1 MKILIFALSFLCL
14 FLVCSYAEGESKH
27 SAAQEVKW
35 ETPAG
40 EARSASKAEAESPL
54 DTLSAAQNVT
64 MDFKEADI
72 HSVLKIISYK
82 SGVNIVTT
90 PDVMGAV
97 SVRLVDVPWE
107 TALDVILKTNGYG
120 WQRQGNVI
128 MVTKR
133 EEINKIQSEEA
144 LMTEIFVLKFLNA
157 QETRKVIVPMLSL
170 RGKVSILVAKG
181 LKGWKFSTY
190 QIGKSQAAVGEM
202 EKEIDPVLVKRL
214 EKIKQETIA
223 IGPGAQTSQTIKIDF
238 EDPIKSRI
246 IVVTDTPAI
255 LDKVRNFI
263 AEIDKKP
270 LQVLIE
276 ARIMEVSR
284 DKLKDIGF
292 DWGVGS
298 TGNAET
304 GTVTT
309 KAISK
314 GPSGLSTQEVGGHIL
329 GSEKTPSLFGPLEGT
344 TAFPGT
350 EPYNLGG
357 QFVFKKLTGMP
368 IEGILHALEED
379 GNTNTL
385 SAPRIVTMD
394 NQEASI
400 FVGLHKPILKSTVTA
415 GSTTGTG
422 ATITQ
427 DLNYYQEIGIRLN
440 VVPQINEENY
450 VNMIIHPIVTSSSA
464 NVEAS
469 STASGVTTTTSFPII
484 DVREAQTQVLM
495 KDNETIVLG
504 GLLKDIKSKEIIGI
518 PFLSKI
524 PFLGYLFKREIIDT
538 GKVDLLIFIKVH
550 ILREGELS
558 ETEIAKLQEELGKD
572 KVINRQKRS
581 KNKKK

>member
-1 MKILIFALSFLCL
+1 MMKILIFTAAFLLSS
-14 FLVCSYAEGESKH
+14 VIYSY
-27 SAAQEVKW
+27 AQEVKQEAAAQEAEPVPA
-35 ETPAG
+35 ETEAG
-40 EARSASKAEAESPL
+40 IESPL

-72 HSVLKIISYK
+72 QSVLKIISYK

-90 PDVMGAV
+90 PDVMGTV

-107 TALDVILKTNGYG
+107 TALDVILKTNGLG

-128 MVTKR
+128 MVTKQEDIKR
-133 EEINKIQSEEA
+133 IQSEEA
-144 LMTEIFVLKFLNA
+144 LGTEIFVLKFLNA
-157 QETRKVIVPMLSL
+157 QETRKVIVPMLSQ
-170 RGKVSILVAKG
+170 RGKISILVAKG

-190 QIGKSQAAVGEM
+190 QVGKTTVTGEM
-202 EKEIDPVLVKRL
+202 EKEIDPVLLKRL

-223 IGPGAQTSQTIKIDF
+223 IGPGVQTSPTIKIDF

-246 IVVTDTPAI
+246 IVVTDTPAV

-263 AEIDKKP
+263 VEIDKKS
-270 LQVLIE
+270 LQVLVE

-292 DWGVGS
+292 DWGLGS

-304 GTVTT
+304 STVTT

-314 GPSGLSTQEVGGHIL
+314 GPTGLSAQEVGGHIL

-350 EPYNLGG
+350 EPYNMGG
-357 QFVFKKLTGMP
+357 QLVFKKLTGMQ

-379 GNTNTL
+379 ANTNTL

-400 FVGLHKPILKSTVTA
+400 FVGLHKPILKSVVTA

-427 DLNYYQEIGIRLN
+427 DLNYYQEIGIRLS
-440 VVPQINEENY
+440 VVPQINEEGY
-450 VNMIIHPIVTSSSA
+450 VNMIIHPIVTSTSSD
-464 NVEAS
+464 VTAS
-469 STASGVTTTTSFPII
+469 STASGVTTTTNFPII

-504 GLLKDIKSKEIIGI
+504 GLLKDVKSKEIIGI
-518 PFLSKI
+518 PFLSKL
-524 PFLGYLFKREIIDT
+524 PFLGHLFKREIIDT
-538 GKVDLLIFIKVH
+538 GKIDLLIFIKTH
-550 ILREGELS
+550 ILKEGEMS
-558 ETEIAKLQEELGKD
+558 EAEIAKLQEELGKD
-572 KVINRQKRS
+572 KVTK
-581 KNKKK
+581 KDKKKNR